1 MKKMIEI
8 WKNISWAHGYQI
20 SNFGNIRSVDREVN
34 HPNGIAIKKGKL
46 LRDSGHVVELIP
58 KNDIEGIECTKK
70 QNVETYLIMGTDDRK
85 IDDMVMLFLAEFLC
99 PVS

>member
-34 HPNGIAIKKGKL
+34 HPNGVAIKKGNFLNL
-46 LRDSGHVVELIP
+46 LRIKEVIL
-58 KNDIEGIECTKK
+58 K
-70 QNVETYLIMGTDDRK
+70 
-85 IDDMVMLFLAEFLC
+85 LFY
-99 PVS
+99 